1 MKTLLLAGAGL
12 AALLAL
18 STSAQA
24 ADAAH
29 GQQLF
34 RTQCGV
40 CHMAGEGD
48 GDGGQGPSL
57 KCVIG
62 RKVGGD
68 PDFAYTQ
75 VLQDAKDMWT
85 EDTLANF
92 IGDPPKVYP
101 GTAMPIKV
109 ANPSDRADIAA
120 YLASVKK

>member
-12 AALLAL
+12 CALLAL
-18 STSAQA
+18 SSPAMA
-24 ADAAH
+24 GDAAH

-34 RTQCGV
+34 RVQCGV

-57 KCVIG
+57 KGVIG

-75 VLQDAKDMWT
+75 ALQDAKDKWS
-85 EDTLANF
+85 EETLANF
-92 IGDPPKVYP
+92 IGDPPKAYP

-109 ANPSDRADIAA
+109 ANPTDRADIAA
-120 YLASVKK
+120 YLASVK